1 MALKNLSSTLRVS
14 LPLAHIHPNIALVL
28 KAVKVAAAE
37 SGEVPRPLSPVK
49 GHRAPSTRRSRRA
62 FRGSVRQDRQL
73 SRSLRRDTCDEG
85 ERCVSV
91 PLMLLFQIIS
101 NLGIYIC
108 ILEISKQLEKYMS

>member
-49 GHRAPSTRRSRRA
+49 GHRVPSTRRSRRA
-62 FRGSVRQDRQL
+62 FRGSVRQDS
-73 SRSLRRDTCDEG
+73 SRALFGVILVMRVRDAF
-85 ERCVSV
+85 
-91 PLMLLFQIIS
+91 LFR
-101 NLGIYIC
+101 LCCYF
-108 ILEISKQLEKYMS
+108 K